1 MDHLL
6 QNDFTKK
13 CRGNSLEIFTKC
25 CWLRKQLYVD
35 GLWADFP
42 HGNIL
47 GLGQTFENLISGLSS
62 SQENKLNA
70 WRLGRQNWVPH
81 LQKMGLPNLESKV
94 YSGMTWTAAGSLIE
108 VKHRNTWPRGIS
120 CCETLLCP
128 GTQEEAAHHMA
139 LLSISL
145 PQDAVGAQTSRCF
158 QGHPQHLTYTTLLL
172 SDPSSKPRWLTKLSK
187 KTPDL

>member
-1 MDHLL
+1 MLLIDKTIVCRWTLSWLSSWKYLGARTDLWKPHLWA
-6 QNDFTKK
+6 QQQP
-13 CRGNSLEIFTKC
+13 
-25 CWLRKQLYVD
+25 RKQTECLEVSA
-35 GLWADFP
+35 G
-42 HGNIL
+42 
-47 GLGQTFENLISGLSS
+47 
-62 SQENKLNA
+62 
-70 WRLGRQNWVPH
+70 RLGRQNWVPH

-120 CCETLLCP
+120 CCQKLLCP

-145 PQDAVGAQTSRCF
+145 PQDAMGAQTSPCF

-172 SDPSSKPRWLTKLSK
+172 SDPFSKPRCLTKLSK
-187 KTPDL
+187 KIPDL